1 MQNEIQSQ
9 EAERPI
15 LAGFVTVDQLAREL
29 GRSRRTLERWAT
41 LRLGPPRIVVGRMVL
56 YRTDSVRAWL
66 QANEKGVRRG
76 RNGRK

>member
-15 LAGFVTVDQLAREL
+15 LAGFITADRLAKEL

-41 LRLGPPRIVVGRMVL
+41 LRLGPPRIVVGRMIL
-56 YRTDSVRAWL
+56 YKADSVRAWL
-66 QANEKGVRRG
+66 QAKERGVRRG
-76 RNGRK
+76 RNGGK

>member
-1 MQNEIQSQ
+1 MQKENQSQ
-9 EAERPI
+9 ETERPI
-15 LAGFVTVDQLAREL
+15 LAGFITANRLAKEL

-41 LRLGPPRIVVGRMVL
+41 LRLGPPRIVVGRLVL
-56 YRTDSVRAWL
+56 YKTDSVRAWL